1 MGTTI
6 CNELL
11 TEFQEES
18 ATTRKLLARVPD
30 ERFDFKPHEKSMS
43 LGQLASHVA
52 DNPNWA
58 TMAIQTETYDFPPDF
73 KPYRAASQEELL
85 EAFDRASKDAS
96 DALAGTNDEELAK
109 TWTMT
114 YGGNTML
121 SLPRLNA
128 IRKLVISH
136 MIHHRGQL
144 SVYLRMNEVPVPAI
158 YGPSAD
164 EQ

>member
-1 MGTTI
+1 MSTTS

-30 ERFDFKPHEKSMS
+30 GKFDFKPHEKSMS

-58 TMAIQTETYDFPPDF
+58 TMTIQTETYDFPADYT
-73 KPYRAASQEELL
+73 PYRAASSEELL
-85 EAFDRASKDAS
+85 EAFDRASKEAS
-96 DALAGTNDEELAK
+96 DAFAGTSDEDLSK

-114 YGGNTML
+114 YGGNTIL
-121 SLPRLNA
+121 SMPRSIA
-128 IRKLVISH
+128 IRKFVLSH

-158 YGPSAD
+158 YGSSAD